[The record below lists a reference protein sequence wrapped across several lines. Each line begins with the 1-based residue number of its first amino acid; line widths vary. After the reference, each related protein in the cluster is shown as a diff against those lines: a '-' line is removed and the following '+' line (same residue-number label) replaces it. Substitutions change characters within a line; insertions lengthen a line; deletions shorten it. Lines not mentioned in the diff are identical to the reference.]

1 MADNGAHPEEE
12 DVKGIEAPD
21 VVTKYKDAAI
31 ITNKALATVLK
42 GLVAGMPVIKLA
54 ALGDKV
60 LTDGAAAVYN
70 KARDAAGA
78 KLTKGI
84 AFPTCIS
91 INHCAAHFCPI
102 ATDEFAGV
110 TLAAGDLVSIQ
121 LGAHI
126 DGYVALAATCAA
138 VRPAADAETP
148 TVTGKAADA
157 LVAAQTAAEAA
168 LRVLRPGRTNAD
180 VTEVVKKAAA
190 AYGCTPLEGVLS
202 HQVTRNVLDG
212 EKVIL
217 NKATIDHK
225 VDLVTFEKN
234 EVWVLDVAI
243 STGEGKTRETVAK
256 PTVFKRQAGVEYML
270 KMKASRAVFS
280 EITSHFPVFP
290 FSVRALSNETRGKL
304 GMTELAAH
312 GLVTPYPVLYEKEG
326 AFVARVQVTALIL
339 PTQTMPITT
348 MDAPAATS
356 EVMLEDEELK
366 ALLATPLG
374 KPKKKKGKGGAAA
387 SAAAAAAAT
396 PAAAPVADDGAM
408 ETTGPSA

>member
-1 MADNGAHPEEE
+1 M
-12 DVKGIEAPD
+12 
-21 VVTKYKDAAI
+21 
-31 ITNKALATVLK
+31 
-42 GLVAGMPVIKLA
+42 
-54 ALGDKV
+54 
-60 LTDGAAAVYN
+60 
-70 KARDAAGA
+70 
-78 KLTKGI
+78 
-84 AFPTCIS
+84 
-91 INHCAAHFCPI
+91 
-102 ATDEFAGV
+102 
-110 TLAAGDLVSIQ
+110 
-121 LGAHI
+121 
-126 DGYVALAATCAA
+126 
-138 VRPAADAETP
+138 
-148 TVTGKAADA
+148 
-157 LVAAQTAAEAA
+157 
-168 LRVLRPGRTNAD
+168 
-180 VTEVVKKAAA
+180 
-190 AYGCTPLEGVLS
+190 LS

-396 PAAAPVADDGAM
+396 PAAAPAADDGAM